1 MERGEELLLQF
12 LGAGKGKLQGGGAH
26 GSFSHCA
33 KEEMGAESLG
43 AMAAGRRWGSVCNS
57 GGRQWGKKSSLLK
70 IQGAMEQEAE
80 EAVTK
85 GREGGT
91 VPRE

>member
-1 MERGEELLLQF
+1 MCCCWAPARGSCR
-12 LGAGKGKLQGGGAH
+12 GGAH

-33 KEEMGAESLG
+33 REEMGAESLG
-43 AMAAGRRWGSVCNS
+43 AMAAGRSWGSVCNS
-57 GGRQWGKKSSLLK
+57 GGRQWGRSSLLE

-85 GREGGT
+85 GREGGA
-91 VPRE
+91 VHRG